1 MIRPLVSQVNLENSS
16 YRRGE
21 IFFPLFFF
29 FCSSSHLVRLQDND
43 LVSIEGLRP
52 NLQLLPDTE
61 SSLMIPML
69 QSAASDS
76 LGLVLDSSNQT
87 LLVRQCLN
95 SVVDSFA
102 LWQWSN
108 SQQCGNRVRGSFI
121 SLAHAFLFNV
131 CCFYPLGRDQKRE
144 RESVTT
150 KNIPTLKLI
159 ISDDKPIFFDMIF

>member
-1 MIRPLVSQVNLENSS
+1 MGLTHVLVLVLASALCVSGQTFGEVVASTCDVRVLREAALSAMRQSVCDPAFGESS
-16 YRRGE
+16 EPGKLFISKRRD
-21 IFFPLFFF
+21 FFPPFFF
-29 FCSSSHLVRLQDND
+29 FCSSSHLVRLQDNN

-108 SQQCGNRVRGSFI
+108 SQQCGNRVRGQS
-121 SLAHAFLFNV
+121 
-131 CCFYPLGRDQKRE
+131 
-144 RESVTT
+144 
-150 KNIPTLKLI
+150 
-159 ISDDKPIFFDMIF
+159 